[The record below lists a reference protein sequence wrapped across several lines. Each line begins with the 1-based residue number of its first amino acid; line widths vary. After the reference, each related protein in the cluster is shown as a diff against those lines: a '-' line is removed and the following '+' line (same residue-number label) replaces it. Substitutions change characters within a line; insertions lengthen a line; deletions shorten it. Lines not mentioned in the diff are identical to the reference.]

1 MAKALGLI
9 EVRGKLGAILAAD
22 AAVKA
27 ANIILLGSEE
37 IRGGLTTI
45 YLIGDVAA
53 VKAAVEAGEVAVANK
68 NCLISSHIIP
78 RLDSQVEQMLMKSF
92 GKKEDHPSDS
102 KELNQP
108 IEEIEKDE
116 IEKEKKDVLLIPSN
130 ESKEILEENTEDE
143 VDTNRDSSF
152 NKGQLEKMR
161 VTDLRSLAYKSNLSS
176 IKKSQI
182 KSANKAVLLKHCWI
196 KELSIDGI
204 DR

>member
-182 KSANKAVLLKHCWI
+182 KSANKAVLIEALLDKGV
-196 KELSIDGI
+196 EY
-204 DR
+204 